1 MNTATCVISRKYC
14 FNIIKNELANQVM
27 FAEGE
32 KFDVFDNDEL
42 VGVLVEN
49 GLVKENRFLNY
60 SWAKVTV
67 HLISKDLGSINYK
80 ED

>member
-1 MNTATCVISRKYC
+1 MNAATCVISRKYC
-14 FNIIKNELANQVM
+14 FNIRKNELDYKVM

-49 GLVKENRFLNY
+49 GLVKKQVLNY
-60 SWAKVTV
+60 SWTKVTV
-67 HLISKDLGSINYK
+67 YLMSKDLGSINYK

>member
-1 MNTATCVISRKYC
+1 
-14 FNIIKNELANQVM
+14 M

-49 GLVKENRFLNY
+49 GLVKKQVLNY
-60 SWAKVTV
+60 SWTKVTV
-67 HLISKDLGSINYK
+67 YLISKDLGSINYK